1 MRTSAIRL
9 FLVFLTL
16 FLLTEYLYSQTFRR
30 FTESEGA
37 PTASVT
43 GIVQDKTGLM
53 WFATSLGL
61 YRYDSHKFRGYLH
74 DPNDSLSIATNY
86 IRNVFCD
93 SQNRLWIPTVQGL
106 SIFDSKTDQFR
117 NFFRKDYSKDYPLG
131 QQFKCLLEAKDR
143 TLWLVTSKG
152 IFQVALKNHQFVF
165 SENILTRNNQ
175 AIYNIQGLAEDRQGF
190 FWAPTSE
197 GLLRISKTGEKLS
210 LFKVTMDESA
220 LFQND
225 FLSLYIG
232 KDDDI
237 WIGTAKKGLLRFD
250 RNTQTFTDIRAVNAN
265 ANELSE
271 IYKITADRY
280 GGLWLATTYGLAY
293 FNPKTGEATRYRKQK
308 SDLHSLPDDALLN
321 VYCDRDNGLWIGAY
335 NLGISYL
342 NRDYQLI
349 KPWRVAPS
357 YEKEKN
363 YNNGWIGT
371 VGPKVWAITDPKSQ
385 IAFHDERTGSF
396 SYRPLSLPASIQYD
410 TYFVEN
416 EKTVWCGISS
426 LLSRLNL
433 QTGLRDDYPFPL
445 KDGRPLTGKV
455 RVITKD
461 PYGRLWVVGTFGL
474 LRFNIRTRSFH
485 RVESVGSVSYAF
497 IDSAGNLYC
506 AGDNVIY
513 FLPSGGNRFEKYTI
527 RAKKTNISLRQI
539 WGFAEDRNGRI
550 WIAAEEALLR
560 FDRKNLLF
568 YSYPSIKTS
577 PLESIINVQSD
588 SKGYL
593 WISSDTKLIRFHP
606 DTRQTQVFSVRDG
619 LPVDG
624 ILRTGASVKSTGGLL
639 YFPTSEGIVRVD
651 PERIHLKETP
661 SPLIGS
667 TVRLLNKEIRANDS
681 TGILDHPVQEA
692 QKAVF
697 RHFQNDFSIDFAL
710 LSYARSHENR
720 YAYKLDGFDTGWRYT
735 RVPSATYSNL
745 PAGDYT
751 LLIRAANGDG
761 YWNPA
766 TTKIPVTVLP
776 PWWKTNLAYF
786 LYALI
791 FALSLYFIIR
801 YFWVRSSLEKEA
813 RLYQTKLDF
822 FTNVSHEIRTHLSLI
837 SAPIEKAFDLSEKD
851 QGIKTYLT
859 FAKSNSQR
867 LMTLVNELLDFRK
880 MESGNVLLHVSEHNL
895 VHSLK
900 TTLSAFELVA
910 EQKHVSISFCS
921 PEDVVMCWFD
931 ALQMQ
936 KVFFNLIG
944 NAIKFTPEGSHV
956 SISVRETDT
965 IVFIDF
971 VDTGRGIASEHL
983 ENLFRNF
990 FQVYDAQQ
998 HNTGYGI
1005 GLALAREIVL
1015 QHGGDLSV
1023 TSNTDPRSPDHGSCF
1038 TLQLPKGKAH
1048 LDPSFVSESPVFVNE
1063 AEPVIPSE
1071 AAIEDTAATE
1081 GSNKYTILLIE
1092 DNAELRFFCREALR
1106 DKYNILEAGTGEE
1119 GLETA
1124 REFIPDLVVCDV
1136 MMPGMDGLEVCRR
1149 LKSDLTTSHIPV
1161 LLLTAKTS
1169 VPSVIKGLETGAD
1182 DYITKPFQLEVLSL
1196 KIANHIQIRE
1206 NLRSRYALHAS
1217 GGEVAPR
1224 AGYEREDIFL
1234 SGLRTLIENNLAD
1247 QDFGVDKLAFC
1258 VGMSVSALYRKL
1270 RALTGITVND
1280 FIKAVRLGKAFELL
1294 KSGHYQVSE
1303 VATLVGFDD
1312 PKYFSREFK
1321 RVHGKLP
1328 SDVRRENE

>member
-9 FLVFLTL
+9 FLVLLTL
-16 FLLTEYLYSQTFRR
+16 FLSTEYLYSQTFRR

-37 PTASVT
+37 PTASVM
-43 GIVQDKTGLM
+43 GIVQDKTGFM

-61 YRYDSHKFRGYLH
+61 YRYDSHKFRCYLH
-74 DPNDSLSIATNY
+74 DPIDSLSVSSNY

-93 SQNRLWIPTVQGL
+93 SDNRLWILTQQGL
-106 SIFDSKTDQFR
+106 SVFDSKTDKFH
-117 NFFRKDYSKDYPLG
+117 NFFRKAYPENNPLG
-131 QQFKCLLEAKDR
+131 QQINCLFEDKAR
-143 TLWLVTSKG
+143 NLWLATNNG
-152 IFQVALKNHQFVF
+152 IFQVVFQNHQVVF
-165 SENILTRNNQ
+165 SKNILTRNNR
-175 AIYNIQGLAEDRQGF
+175 AEYNIRELAEDRQGF
-190 FWAPTSE
+190 LWAPTSE
-197 GLLRISKTGEKLS
+197 GLLRISKTGERLS
-210 LFKVTMDESA
+210 LFKVTTDESA

-225 FLSLYIG
+225 FLCLYIG
-232 KDDDI
+232 KDDAI
-237 WIGTAKKGLLRFD
+237 WVGAEKKGLLRFD

-265 ANELSE
+265 TNELSE
-271 IYKITADRY
+271 IYKITADKY
-280 GGLWLATTYGLAY
+280 GGLWIATFSGLVY
-293 FNPKTGEATRYRKQK
+293 FNPGSGEAIRYRNQK
-308 SDLHSLPDDALLN
+308 SNLHTLPDDALLN
-321 VYCDRDNGLWIGAY
+321 AYCDRDNGLWIGAY

-342 NRDYQLI
+342 NQDYQNI
-349 KPWRVAPS
+349 KPWRVATE
-357 YEKEKN
+357 YNQEKE
-363 YNNGWIGT
+363 YSNGWIGT
-371 VGPKVWAITDPKSQ
+371 TGPKVWAIPYSESK
-385 IAFHDERTGSF
+385 IAFHDERTGRF
-396 SYRPLSLPASIQYD
+396 SYQSLPLPASIRYD
-410 TYFVEN
+410 AFFVEN
-416 EKTVWCGISS
+416 ETTVWCGINS
-426 LLSRLNL
+426 LLSRVDL

-455 RVITKD
+455 QFITKD
-461 PYGRLWVVGTFGL
+461 PKGRLWLGGSFGL
-474 LRFNIRTRSFH
+474 LRFNTRTQSFH
-485 RVESVGSVSYAF
+485 RVESVKKVTYSF
-497 IDSAGNLYC
+497 IDSAGNLYFT
-506 AGDNVIY
+506 GNSTIY
-513 FLPSGGNRFEKYTI
+513 FLRSGGTRFDKYTV
-527 RAKKTNISLRQI
+527 RNKNPYVTLGSI
-539 WGFAEDRNGRI
+539 WRFAEDRTGRI
-550 WIAAEEALLR
+550 WIATEETLLE
-560 FDRKNLLF
+560 FDRKNLQLH
-568 YSYPSIKTS
+568 SYPSIKTS
-577 PLESIINVQSD
+577 PLEAPIDVQAD
-588 SKGYL
+588 ARGYL
-593 WISSDTKLIRFHP
+593 WICSDTRLIRFQP
-606 DTRQTQVFSVRDG
+606 DTKQVQAYSVRDG

-624 ILRTGASVKSTGGLL
+624 LLRPRGSVKSAGGLL
-639 YFPTSEGIVRVD
+639 YFITSEGIVRVD
-651 PERIHLKETP
+651 PERIHLTETP

-667 TVRLLNKEIRANDS
+667 TVQLLNKEIRANDS
-681 TGILDHPVQEA
+681 TAILDHPVQEA

-697 RHFQNDFSIDFAL
+697 RHFQNDFTIDFAL

-776 PWWKTNLAYF
+776 PWWKTSIAYF
-786 LYALI
+786 LYALL

-910 EQKHVSISFCS
+910 EQKHVTISFRS

-944 NAIKFTPEGSHV
+944 NAIKFTPEGGHV

-990 FQVYDAQQ
+990 FQAYDAQQ

-1023 TSNTDPRSPDHGSCF
+1023 TSNTDPRSPHHGSCF
-1038 TLQLPKGKAH
+1038 TLQLPRGKAH
-1048 LDPSFVSESPVFVNE
+1048 LDPSFVNESPVLVNE
-1063 AEPVIPSE
+1063 AEPVIPSDTT
-1071 AAIEDTAATE
+1071 IEDTTATE
-1081 GSNKYTILLIE
+1081 GPNKYTILLIE

-1124 REFIPDLVVCDV
+1124 REFIPDLVVSDV

-1196 KIANHIQIRE
+1196 KIGNHIQIRE

-1217 GGEVAPR
+1217 GEVTAQ
-1224 AGYEREDIFL
+1224 AEYEREDLFL
-1234 SGLRTLIENNLAD
+1234 TELKTLIKNNLAD
-1247 QDFGVDKLAFC
+1247 QDFGVDKLAFG

-1280 FIKAVRLGKAFELL
+1280 FIKTVRLGKALEFL
-1294 KSGHYQVSE
+1294 KSGRYQVSE

-1321 RVHGKLP
+1321 KVHGRLP
-1328 SDVRRENE
+1328 SDILRKNE